1 MDVAASAAVEVVE
14 AGSAEIVV
22 AVAAVGLD
30 QDRWWTAYLIGSD
43 LNHDDLKYSEPLPP
57 QILLSLENCLHRE
70 EAPLGRENLVRF

>member
-1 MDVAASAAVEVVE
+1 MDVAASAAVEAVE

-43 LNHDDLKYSEPLPP
+43 LNHDELK
-57 QILLSLENCLHRE
+57 
-70 EAPLGRENLVRF
+70 